1 MKKNILSIATAIAL
15 VVMMASCNN
24 NAPVEEEVIDS
35 PIEVVEDTVIDS
47 IIEEVAEEAPVA
59 EAAKPVKKAVVNEVK
74 KQANEKLVEVKGQ
87 TEKFVEA
94 KVDETA
100 LAAKQE
106 ASKVD
111 DKLNLT
117 EKKVATKRR

>member
-59 EAAKPVKKAVVNEVK
+59 EAVKPVKKAVVNEVK

-94 KVDETA
+94 KVDEAA